1 MRWGSILGEIMAR
14 RLSLGFTLIELIVS
28 VTILAIVAAIALPLY
43 TQYSQRTYRV
53 ELQSDL
59 MNCAQALERHNAI
72 NFTYIGT
79 ADTDADGIANVDG
92 DNGPIGTDICA
103 PRSVAQARYA
113 ITVASTVDTFV
124 LTGVPQA
131 TGPMDGDGD
140 VTTDQSGS
148 QSWDENDNNVIDAG
162 EDDWAED

>member
-1 MRWGSILGEIMAR
+1 
-14 RLSLGFTLIELIVS
+14 
-28 VTILAIVAAIALPLY
+28 LPLY

-79 ADTDADGIANVDG
+79 ADTDADGISNVDG

-103 PRSVAQARYA
+103 ARSVVQERYA

-124 LTGVPQA
+124 LTGAPEA

-140 VTTDQSGS
+140 VTIDQIGN
-148 QSWDENDNNVIDAG
+148 QGWDENDNNVIDTD
-162 EDDWAED
+162 EDDWAEH